1 MPGSGRARPCIRP
14 WASAAN
20 PISEACY
27 HSRQPPWSGCDSIFH
42 QVTDVETLVRV
53 GGLTAMTI
61 IVFAET
67 GLLVGF
73 FLPGDSLLVTAGVF
87 AGTGQLNILHLNLIL
102 IAAAILGDTAG
113 YWFGRKTGPAL
124 FKRPKSLL
132 FNPAHLKRAH
142 DFYEKHG
149 GKTIVLARF
158 MPIVRTFA
166 PIVAGMAQMPYRRF
180 LSFNVFGGAL
190 WVLSM
195 TLIGFFLGQIPGVKE
210 HIEVVIMV
218 VVFLSILPGLI
229 AAGREWLKARREPR
243 PQPAGD

>member
-1 MPGSGRARPCIRP
+1 ME
-14 WASAAN
+14 WFK
-20 PISEACY
+20 
-27 HSRQPPWSGCDSIFH
+27 QIFH
-42 QVTDVETLVRV
+42 QLTDVETLVRV

-87 AGTGQLNILHLNLIL
+87 AAIGQVNILHLNLLL
-102 IAAAILGDTAG
+102 IAAAILGDTVG

-124 FKRPKSLL
+124 FNRPKSLL
-132 FNPAHLKRAH
+132 FDPRHLRRAH

-166 PIVAGMAQMPYRRF
+166 PIVAGMGNMPYRRF
-180 LSFNVFGGAL
+180 ISFNVLGGAL

-195 TLIGFFLGQIPGVKE
+195 TLIGYFLGRIPGVKE
-210 HIEVVIMV
+210 HIEVVIIT
-218 VVFLSILPGLI
+218 VVFLSILPGII
-229 AAGREWLKARREPR
+229 AAAKEWMKSRR
-243 PQPAGD
+243 AAA

>member
-1 MPGSGRARPCIRP
+1 ME
-14 WASAAN
+14 WLK
-20 PISEACY
+20 E
-27 HSRQPPWSGCDSIFH
+27 IFH
-42 QVTDVETLVRV
+42 KLTDVETLVRV

-87 AGTGQLNILHLNLIL
+87 AGTGQLNLLPLIL
-102 IAAAILGDTAG
+102 VLTAAAILGDTVG

-132 FNPAHLKRAH
+132 FNPEHLRRAH

-149 GKTIVLARF
+149 GKTIVIARF
-158 MPIVRTFA
+158 MPIIRTFA
-166 PIVAGMAQMPYRRF
+166 PIVAGMAQMQYRRF

-195 TLIGFFLGQIPGVKE
+195 TLIGYFLGQIPGVRE
-210 HIEVVIMV
+210 HIEVVILV
-218 VVFLSILPGLI
+218 VVFLSILPGII
-229 AAGREWLKARREPR
+229 AAAKEWRKSRRAPV
-243 PQPAGD
+243 A

>member
-1 MPGSGRARPCIRP
+1 M
-14 WASAAN
+14 
-20 PISEACY
+20 ELLK
-27 HSRQPPWSGCDSIFH
+27 QIFH
-42 QVTDVETLVRV
+42 RLTDVETMIRV
-53 GGLTAMTI
+53 GGLTAMTL

-87 AGTGQLNILHLNLIL
+87 AATGQLNLLHLNLLL
-102 IAAAILGDTAG
+102 IAAAIVGDTVG

-124 FKRPKSLL
+124 FRRPKSPL
-132 FNPAHLKRAH
+132 FNPEHLRRAH

-158 MPIVRTFA
+158 MPVIRTFA
-166 PIVAGMAQMPYRRF
+166 PIVAGMGRMEYRRF

-195 TLIGFFLGQIPGVKE
+195 TLTGYFLGQIPGVRE
-210 HIEVVIMV
+210 HIEIVIILV
-218 VVFLSILPGLI
+218 IFLSILPGII
-229 AAGREWLKARREPR
+229 AALREWRRGKKAAVLP
-243 PQPAGD
+243 PVPPV